1 MPDLIHKIRS
11 RPEFLLLLMAG
22 AVPLSFATW
31 QALLNNFAI
40 ERAAFSGAEIGILQ
54 SLREVPGFLA
64 FTVVFLLFLLREQRI
79 ALVSLILLGVGTA
92 LTGFFPS
99 VIGLYLT
106 TVLMSIGF
114 HYFETIQTSLSLQWV
129 EPERTAEVLGR
140 IIAVGAFTSIVAF
153 ATIWLAFDVM
163 SLDFVTVYILGGG
176 ITVAIAVAA
185 WLCFPQFPIRV
196 RQRRQLILRKRYWL
210 YYALTFLS
218 GARRQI
224 FIVFAGFLMV
234 EKFGYSVAAISVLF
248 LVNAALNMLFA
259 ARIGRVIGQVG
270 ERTALIFEYIGLV
283 GVFVAYAFVNNAH
296 LAAGLYI
303 VDHFFFALAI
313 AIKTYFQKI
322 ADPADIASSA
332 GVSFTI
338 NHIAAV
344 VLPAALGVLWLSSP
358 AAVFLVGAG
367 LAGLSLLLSLNI
379 PTHPAQGNE
388 VMLGRW
394 GVGFR
399 NAVRAGK

>member
-1 MPDLIHKIRS
+1 MPDLIHRIRS

-153 ATIWLAFDVM
+153 AAIWLAFDVM

-399 NAVRAGK
+399 NAVRTGK